1 MNKESLIKQLNIVKN
16 GFNKSIDIVIKEL
29 EKSKDRD
36 REKKKE
42 REKEKEIPLSLEQM
56 KEMIENSGEDIIGN
70 HVWVVDEDG
79 NKLAAIL
86 DYCTEY
92 GICAIYSIDDIIFT
106 ESNYGTKWLAYR
118 V

>member
-1 MNKESLIKQLNIVKN
+1 MNKESLIRQLNIVKN

-36 REKKKE
+36 REK
-42 REKEKEIPLSLEQM
+42 EKEKDRDIPLSLEQM
-56 KEMIENSGEDIIGN
+56 REMIENSGEDIIGN
-70 HVWVVDEDG
+70 HVWVVDEYN
-79 NKLAAIL
+79 NKIAAIL

-106 ESNYGTKWLAYR
+106 ENNYGTKWLAYR

>member
-1 MNKESLIKQLNIVKN
+1 MNKESLIRQLNIVKN

-29 EKSKDRD
+29 EKSKDR
-36 REKKKE
+36 
-42 REKEKEIPLSLEQM
+42 EKEKEKEKDIPLSLEQM
-56 KEMIENSGEDIIGN
+56 REMIENSGEDIIGN
-70 HVWVVDEDG
+70 HVWVVDEYN
-79 NKLAAIL
+79 NKIAAIL

-106 ESNYGTKWLAYR
+106 ENNYGTKWLAYR

>member
-1 MNKESLIKQLNIVKN
+1 MNKESLIRQLNIVKN

-29 EKSKDRD
+29 EKSKEK
-36 REKKKE
+36 EKKKE
-42 REKEKEIPLSLEQM
+42 REKDVPLSLEQM

>member
-29 EKSKDRD
+29 EKSKEK
-36 REKKKE
+36 EKKKE
-42 REKEKEIPLSLEQM
+42 REKDRDIPLSLEQM

-70 HVWVVDEDG
+70 HVWVVDEYN

-92 GICAIYSIDDIIFT
+92 GICAIYSVDDIIFT
-106 ESNYGTKWLAYR
+106 ENNYGTKWLAYR

>member
-1 MNKESLIKQLNIVKN
+1 MNKESLIRQLNIVKN

-29 EKSKDRD
+29 EKSK
-36 REKKKE
+36 EKDKD
-42 REKEKEIPLSLEQM
+42 IPLTLEQM
-56 KEMIENSGEDIIGN
+56 KEMIESSGEDIIGN